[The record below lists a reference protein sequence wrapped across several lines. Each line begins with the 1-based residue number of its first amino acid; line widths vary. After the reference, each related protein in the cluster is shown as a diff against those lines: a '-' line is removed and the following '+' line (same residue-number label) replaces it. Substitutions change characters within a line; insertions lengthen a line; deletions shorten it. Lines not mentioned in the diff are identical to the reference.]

1 MLRLA
6 PEERLPASAM
16 ALDGAHL
23 SGEGPWVQVLPSN
36 FLKIELKGILP
47 VQLLNSFSFLL
58 LLFIIFFSL
67 PVEAHNSTFTEVAP
81 LPRKK
86 QPRLEPQ
93 NITLE
98 RQHPF
103 SF

>member
-58 LLFIIFFSL
+58 LLFIIFFFPS
-67 PVEAHNSTFTEVAP
+67 S
-81 LPRKK
+81 
-86 QPRLEPQ
+86 
-93 NITLE
+93 
-98 RQHPF
+98 
-103 SF
+103 